1 MNSIT
6 REEALQDLE
15 TKLKSFKNSLY
26 RAKRLWH
33 RDFH

>member
-1 MNSIT
+1 MKSIA

-15 TKLKSFKNSLY
+15 TKLKSFKNSVY